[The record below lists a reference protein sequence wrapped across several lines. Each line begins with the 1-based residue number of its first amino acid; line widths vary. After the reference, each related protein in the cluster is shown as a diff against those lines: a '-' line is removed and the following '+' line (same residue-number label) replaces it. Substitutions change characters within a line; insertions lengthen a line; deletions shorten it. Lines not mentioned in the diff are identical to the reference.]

1 MLEQSNKITALYAR
15 LSSDDG
21 QEGDSN
27 SIVNQ
32 KKILKK
38 YAAEHGYTPTSYYID
53 DGFSGTSFRRPSF
66 QRMIADIDA
75 GKVERVIIKDMSRF
89 GRDYLQVGM
98 YTEIIFPQKN
108 IHFIA
113 INDGVDSTQGTDDF
127 TPFRNII
134 NEWYAKDVSKKVRA
148 VIKAKGMAG
157 EHIAPNPPYGYIKN
171 PDNPKEWLIDEE
183 AAEVVREIFNLC
195 IQGKGSSQIA
205 EILRERKILAP
216 SAYAAAKGIKRP
228 GHVCE
233 LPYLWRPAAVT
244 QILDHEEYIG
254 NTVNFRSHRLSYK
267 IHTQVK
273 NDETEWKIFENT
285 HPPIVDKDTF
295 ETVRRI
301 RQNRVR
307 PTKMGDTMMFSGMV
321 FCADCGTRMTV
332 LRKTSDPPE
341 RYAYVCSRYRALT
354 HQCTT
359 HYIRNV
365 VLEQIV
371 LDNLRELTK
380 FVSEYEDDFVKMVLS
395 ADAKQRDKELA
406 QKKKSLIT
414 KEKRLRE
421 LDILFQ
427 KVYEDNVIG
436 KLSDEHYTALSAKY
450 DAEQKALKPEIEKLQ
465 QELQKEESKSVNVN
479 NFISIVKKYTD
490 IQELTPQLVREFI
503 EKIIVHNAQVIDGE
517 RIQEIEIVYNHIGML
532 EPTQIDVANKKAV

>member
-1 MLEQSNKITALYAR
+1 
-15 LSSDDG
+15 
-21 QEGDSN
+21 
-27 SIVNQ
+27 
-32 KKILKK
+32 
-38 YAAEHGYTPTSYYID
+38 
-53 DGFSGTSFRRPSF
+53 
-66 QRMIADIDA
+66 
-75 GKVERVIIKDMSRF
+75 
-89 GRDYLQVGM
+89 
-98 YTEIIFPQKN
+98 
-108 IHFIA
+108 
-113 INDGVDSTQGTDDF
+113 
-127 TPFRNII
+127 
-134 NEWYAKDVSKKVRA
+134 
-148 VIKAKGMAG
+148 MAG
-157 EHIAPNPPYGYIKN
+157 EHIATNPPYGYIKN
-171 PDNPKEWLIDEE
+171 PDNPKEWLVDEE

-233 LPYLWRPAAVT
+233 LPYLWRPTAVT

-321 FCADCGTRMTV
+321 FCADCGNRMTV

-341 RYAYVCSRYRALT
+341 RHAYVCSRYRALT
-354 HQCTT
+354 RQCTT

-503 EKIIVHNAQVIDGE
+503 EKIIVHDAQVIDGE
-517 RIQEIEIVYNHIGML
+517 RIQEIEIVYNHIGTL
-532 EPTQIDVANKKAV
+532 EPTQIDVANKKSGIN

>member
-1 MLEQSNKITALYAR
+1 M
-15 LSSDDG
+15 
-21 QEGDSN
+21 
-27 SIVNQ
+27 
-32 KKILKK
+32 
-38 YAAEHGYTPTSYYID
+38 
-53 DGFSGTSFRRPSF
+53 
-66 QRMIADIDA
+66 
-75 GKVERVIIKDMSRF
+75 
-89 GRDYLQVGM
+89 
-98 YTEIIFPQKN
+98 
-108 IHFIA
+108 
-113 INDGVDSTQGTDDF
+113 
-127 TPFRNII
+127 
-134 NEWYAKDVSKKVRA
+134 
-148 VIKAKGMAG
+148 
-157 EHIAPNPPYGYIKN
+157 
-171 PDNPKEWLIDEE
+171 
-183 AAEVVREIFNLC
+183 
-195 IQGKGSSQIA
+195 
-205 EILRERKILAP
+205 
-216 SAYAAAKGIKRP
+216 
-228 GHVCE
+228 
-233 LPYLWRPAAVT
+233 
-244 QILDHEEYIG
+244 
-254 NTVNFRSHRLSYK
+254 
-267 IHTQVK
+267 
-273 NDETEWKIFENT
+273 
-285 HPPIVDKDTF
+285 DKDTF

-321 FCADCGTRMTV
+321 FCADCGNRMTV

-341 RYAYVCSRYRALT
+341 RHAYVCSRYRALT
-354 HQCTT
+354 RQCTT

-503 EKIIVHNAQVIDGE
+503 EKIIVHDAQVIDGE
-517 RIQEIEIVYNHIGML
+517 RIQEIEIVYNHIGTL
-532 EPTQIDVANKKAV
+532 EPTQIDVANKKSGIN